1 MTKDDLIRMADLAG
15 YDVDEDEVYAPASG
29 RYGLDPRLE
38 HFAKLVAGYALR
50 YECSD
55 MSKKTQNV
63 DTSEKCVHESDK
75 SIHEEI
81 ERLKAEIKRANKLA
95 DYRLKLLMQMPE
107 PWDTSDMAHRAG
119 GLNVEESIKD
129 SNT

>member
-1 MTKDDLIRMADLAG
+1 MK
-15 YDVDEDEVYAPASG
+15 
-29 RYGLDPRLE
+29 
-38 HFAKLVAGYALR
+38 
-50 YECSD
+50 D
-55 MSKKTQNV
+55 MSTKSQNV
-63 DTSEKCVHESDK
+63 NTSENCVHESDK